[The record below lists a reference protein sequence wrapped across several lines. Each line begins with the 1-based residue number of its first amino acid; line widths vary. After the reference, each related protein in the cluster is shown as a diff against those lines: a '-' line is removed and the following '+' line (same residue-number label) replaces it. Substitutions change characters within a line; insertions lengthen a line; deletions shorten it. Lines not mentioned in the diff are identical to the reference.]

1 MWGVRCKESG
11 NREIERRRRE
21 RGEQGESEVKK
32 GEKAD
37 DQLYPHKFVVI
48 F

>member
-1 MWGVRCKESG
+1 MRCKESE
-11 NREIERRRRE
+11 NMEIERRRRE
-21 RGEQGESEVKK
+21 RKEQGENEEKK

-37 DQLYPHKFVVI
+37 DQLYTRKFVVI

>member
-1 MWGVRCKESG
+1 M
-11 NREIERRRRE
+11 ERRRRE
-21 RGEQGESEVKK
+21 RKEKGENEVKK
-32 GEKAD
+32 GEKAH

>member
-1 MWGVRCKESG
+1 MGRMEG
-11 NREIERRRRE
+11 RRGERK
-21 RGEQGESEVKK
+21 EQGENEVKK